1 MEDSLSQ
8 FMPLLQE
15 QTGAQLVSMLIPF
28 GLIILVFYFLIIR
41 PQNKKQKETQAML
54 SSIKKND
61 KVVTIGGLRGVVHA
75 VKDDAI
81 VLRVDDE
88 VKIEFNKSAIASVIR
103 PQVSKDGSKDAPE
116 DSRQAKA
123 GGSED
128 TSKSSN

>member
-1 MEDSLSQ
+1 MSQ

-15 QTGAQLVSMLIPF
+15 QTGAQLVSMLVPF

-61 KVVTIGGLRGVVHA
+61 RVVTIGGIRGTVHA
-75 VKDDAI
+75 VRDDAI
-81 VLRVDDE
+81 VLKVDDE

-103 PQVSKDGSKDAPE
+103 PQVSKDGSKEAPE
-116 DSRQAKA
+116 TRAS
-123 GGSED
+123 GSED